1 MNKEHSQELFIED
14 HKDIIEQ
21 SKSSFAMES
30 DSSDSSKHA
39 FCANDMERNET
50 HSFAPAR
57 ATYPP
62 ITNGVAFPGNDA
74 PRERNGT
81 EFSEAMMTHR
91 RRSGLSSDEE
101 GGKVRF
107 LSARLPATGSGCVI
121 SPGAKTKQ
129 LKPILKTSSGYS
141 SSEQDSL
148 SWNVPRGAR
157 LPRNVGEQL
166 TGRRPTSA
174 YDENLP
180 EYVSFSDQKR
190 SVLQSDVQQE
200 NFPPAQRYKRNT
212 TELSLPPSHA
222 GFSFPFQNESQTSV
236 VVSSASSKR
245 SARISLNSDTRPNV
259 SQSWSPHAPTLSP
272 SQSSNVPSRSP
283 SRSPH
288 VPTPNPSQ
296 SSNVPTPSSS
306 RLPWVSSPSRSPSVP
321 SPSRS
326 PSVPSPSRSPR
337 VPSSPMPSPKFCH
350 VSKDVFIHGE
360 GLPRPIT
367 QLDSNIFPETL
378 LRKLREM
385 NIITPSSFQ
394 SNVWPAILRGRD
406 VCGIGEANSGNPLTY
421 LLPIL
426 TQIAEPGVYSELPM
440 GNGVSVMEIALT
452 SSLVFL
458 TLKSVPS
465 SVQDHHEEK
474 IIYACDL

>member
-1 MNKEHSQELFIED
+1 
-14 HKDIIEQ
+14 
-21 SKSSFAMES
+21 MES

-39 FCANDMERNET
+39 FCANDMERNKT

-62 ITNGVAFPGNDA
+62 ITNNVAFPGNDA

-81 EFSEAMMTHR
+81 EFSEATMSHG

-121 SPGAKTKQ
+121 SPAAKTKQ
-129 LKPILKTSSGYS
+129 LKPFLKTSSGYS
-141 SSEQDSL
+141 SSEQENL
-148 SWNVPRGAR
+148 SWNAPRGAR

-166 TGRRPTSA
+166 TSRRPTSA
-174 YDENLP
+174 HDGNRP

-190 SVLQSDVQQE
+190 SILQSDVQQE
-200 NFPPAQRYKRNT
+200 DFRPQVQRYKRNT
-212 TELSLPPSHA
+212 TELSHPPSHA

-236 VVSSASSKR
+236 IVSSASSIR
-245 SARISLNSDTRPNV
+245 SACISLNSDTTPNV
-259 SQSWSPHAPTLSP
+259 SQSWSPHAPTPTPSP

-288 VPTPNPSQ
+288 VPTPSPSQ
-296 SSNVPTPSSS
+296 SSIVPTPTSS

-326 PSVPSPSRSPR
+326 PC

-350 VSKDVFIHGE
+350 VSKDIFIHGE

-367 QLDSNIFPETL
+367 ELDSNIFPEIL

-458 TLKSVPS
+458 TLKSVLS
-465 SVQDHHEEK
+465 SVQGHYEEK
-474 IIYACDL
+474 LCVCPLKNNWQQPMKNAHRIQVTVCILLNH